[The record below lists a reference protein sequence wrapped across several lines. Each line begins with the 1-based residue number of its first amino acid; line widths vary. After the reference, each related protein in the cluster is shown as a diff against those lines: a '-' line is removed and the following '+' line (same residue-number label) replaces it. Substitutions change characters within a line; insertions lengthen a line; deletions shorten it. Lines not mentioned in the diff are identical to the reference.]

1 MKMSRKR
8 LWIIIAEILAVSGI
22 ILTALKLCGV
32 INIPLVWALAPIW
45 IPLAVLALFA
55 IIITVVL
62 ISIKRTKILDD

>member
-22 ILTALKLCGV
+22 ILTALKLYGV
-32 INIPLVWALAPIW
+32 INIPLIWALAPIW

>member
-22 ILTALKLCGV
+22 ILTALRLYGV

-45 IPLAVLALFA
+45 IPLAVLTLFA

>member
-1 MKMSRKR
+1 MSRKR
-8 LWIIIAEILAVSGI
+8 LWIIIAEILVVSGI
-22 ILTALKLCGV
+22 ILTALKLYGV